1 MQLQPHQI
9 DGRRSRTQCLGCT
22 SKYVYNYKGRHEKN
36 VIRPLVLRRLVLEA
50 MQLPSAHRYSQS
62 GFVLDKDAV
71 EELFETGADI
81 VGGQNIL

>member
-1 MQLQPHQI
+1 MSWVH
-9 DGRRSRTQCLGCT
+9 LGY
-22 SKYVYNYKGRHEKN
+22 KYVYNYKGRHEKN

-50 MQLPSAHRYSQS
+50 MHATPLCSSVQA